1 MMHEAAG
8 RTGAQLYKKALSLI
22 IAFAGVLALPSALLL
37 EGKGLGYSNGFL
49 PVCLLLLA
57 LPTIHAALWKEGA
70 LRQAGLP
77 AFLLGLGFALATS
90 VGSRLEAEGYL
101 LLTDWTLWLCL
112 LPLALFFGSRS
123 LALGE
128 DGTAGRREGKRPE
141 DLDKVGAAFHSHQ
154 AASHISRAAGGL
166 GCGAPGCLS
175 GLFRV

>member
-1 MMHEAAG
+1 MHEAAG

-57 LPTIHAALWKEGA
+57 LPAIHAALWKEGA

-90 VGSRLEAEGYL
+90 VAVSYTHLDVYKRQALDHGHPGLYAGRLARVPCPPETADLACPGWIWPLCSDSCAPVLGKRRVHVYL
-101 LLTDWTLWLCL
+101 L
-112 LPLALFFGSRS
+112 
-123 LALGE
+123 
-128 DGTAGRREGKRPE
+128 
-141 DLDKVGAAFHSHQ
+141 
-154 AASHISRAAGGL
+154 
-166 GCGAPGCLS
+166 
-175 GLFRV
+175 